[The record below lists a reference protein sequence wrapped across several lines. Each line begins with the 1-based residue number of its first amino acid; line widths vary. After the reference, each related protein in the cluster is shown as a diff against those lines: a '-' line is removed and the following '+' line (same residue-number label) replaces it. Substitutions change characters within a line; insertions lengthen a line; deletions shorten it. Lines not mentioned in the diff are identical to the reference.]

1 MDVSASFS
9 LSRQGLAPFRDAIH
23 CSLRFQN
30 QTITCAGFESC
41 LPRGTTVAHVHDHAP
56 LPVSASQIHNHLL
69 AFETVQLLLRLVC
82 RTGGSFQE
90 HLIDDAFLL
99 SALRH
104 IFAAC
109 DKDVRCEV
117 VFWVNE
123 QPTGFDHGCT
133 SLPLTSSSS
142 RLDFYIMAVVLFSDV
157 QGFFFP
163 NSSSTVPA
171 EVRSSIS
178 WQGRINPPAIS
189 HAPGCIGTT
198 GAKSE
203 ADLLKDGLSRIVFLP
218 GAFVPVHCRCALW
231 PAFLFTVKGDCARR
245 GWRTQLCRYDFV
257 LCLDTNTL
265 TCAGTPVPSGKRRMA
280 RACDARCFLGVRFI
294 FSAKKKTL

>member
-1 MDVSASFS
+1 MSSQLDS
-9 LSRQGLAPFRDAIH
+9 
-23 CSLRFQN
+23 
-30 QTITCAGFESC
+30 
-41 LPRGTTVAHVHDHAP
+41 TTAALHYHV
-56 LPVSASQIHNHLL
+56 
-69 AFETVQLLLRLVC
+69 
-82 RTGGSFQE
+82 
-90 HLIDDAFLL
+90 
-99 SALRH
+99 
-104 IFAAC
+104 
-109 DKDVRCEV
+109 
-117 VFWVNE
+117 
-123 QPTGFDHGCT
+123 
-133 SLPLTSSSS
+133 TSSSS

-178 WQGRINPPAIS
+178 WQGRINPSRTRRAAS
-189 HAPGCIGTT
+189 APQEPSLRPT
-198 GAKSE
+198 S
-203 ADLLKDGLSRIVFLP
+203 LKMGYLGSCSFLERSFQFIV
-218 GAFVPVHCRCALW
+218 RCALW